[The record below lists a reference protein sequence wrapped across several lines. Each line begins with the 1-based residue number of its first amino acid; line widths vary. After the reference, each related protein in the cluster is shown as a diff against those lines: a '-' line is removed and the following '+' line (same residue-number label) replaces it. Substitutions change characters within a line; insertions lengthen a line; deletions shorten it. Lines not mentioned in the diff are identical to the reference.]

1 MGAADTAVLL
11 QQGYD
16 EGLFVEGSQIIV
28 TSFANTNH
36 TWGSLSPPSTANVL
50 MKGIISVEPAINM
63 TDPHTIDFVQRYRS
77 LPPSVIVDQTRNKR
91 TCVNTTDG
99 DHNTYIYKIYVD
111 GGY

>member
-36 TWGSLSPPSTANVL
+36 TWESLSPPSIATVL

-63 TDPHTIDFVQRYRS
+63 TDPHTIDFVKRYRA
-77 LPPSVIVDQTRNKR
+77 LPPSVLLEKGSNRQT
-91 TCVNTTDG
+91 CLNTTDG
-99 DHNTYIYKIYVD
+99 DYNTYVYKIYVD